1 MDCSLMVERCLVLG
15 GKGFIGSHLV
25 KTLLAAGK
33 TVRVFD
39 RAEAE
44 SLLAPDVRAQVE
56 MIEGDFADFACIAA
70 ALAGCDICFHL
81 ISTTLPKSSNDDP
94 HYDVQSN
101 LIGTIQLLEQA
112 RHTGLQK
119 IIFLSSGGTVYGV
132 PQYCPI
138 DEAHPTDPL
147 CSYGITK
154 LAIEK
159 YLALYHALHGIDYS
173 VLRVSNPYGEGQ
185 RLAAS
190 QGAVAVFLGRVLHQE
205 KLVIWGDGSVAR
217 DYVYIGDLMDA
228 VLATLHYTGSEHVF
242 NIGSGVPTTLLAL
255 IETIEAMSGKQ
266 AEVEF
271 MPARGLD
278 VPLNVLDISRAHREL
293 GWQPKISLLDG
304 LFRMQN
310 WIRR

>member
-1 MDCSLMVERCLVLG
+1 MVERCLVLG

-33 TVRVFD
+33 MVRVFD
-39 RAEAE
+39 RAAAE
-44 SLLAPDVRAQVE
+44 SLLAPDVREQVE
-56 MIEGDFADFACIAA
+56 MIEGDFADATCIAV
-70 ALAGCDICFHL
+70 ALEGCDICFHL
-81 ISTTLPKSSNDDP
+81 ISTTLPKSSNDDTN
-94 HYDVQSN
+94 YDVQSN
-101 LIGTIQLLEQA
+101 LISTLQLLELA
-112 RHTGLQK
+112 RHTGLKK

-185 RLAAS
+185 RLMAS
-190 QGAVAVFLGRVLHQE
+190 QGAAAVFLGRVIKNE

-217 DYVYIGDLMDA
+217 DYLYIGDLMTA
-228 VLATLHYTGSEHVF
+228 VLAAMHYKGNEHIF
-242 NIGSGVPTTLLAL
+242 NIGSGIPTTLLEL
-255 IETIEAMSGKQ
+255 IKSIEAVTKQ
-266 AEVEF
+266 QASINF
-271 MPARGLD
+271 MHSRLLD
-278 VPLNVLDISRAHREL
+278 VPINVLNIERAKREL
-293 GWQPKISLLDG
+293 NWEPRTSLYDG
-304 LFRMQN
+304 LLKMYKY
-310 WIRR
+310 IAKKS

>member
-1 MDCSLMVERCLVLG
+1 MVERCLVLG

-39 RAEAE
+39 RAGAE
-44 SLLAPDVRAQVE
+44 SLLAPEVRAQVE
-56 MIEGDFADFACIAA
+56 MIEGDFADPAGIAA
-70 ALAGCDICFHL
+70 ALADCTICFHL

-101 LIGTIQLLEQA
+101 LISTIQLLEQA
-112 RHTGLQK
+112 RHSGLKK

-138 DEAHPTDPL
+138 NEAHPTEPL

-159 YLALYHALHGIDYS
+159 YLALYHALHGIDYN

-190 QGAVAVFLGRVLHQE
+190 QGAVAVFLGRVLNHE
-205 KLVIWGDGSVAR
+205 KVVIWGDGSVAR
-217 DYVYIGDLMDA
+217 DYVYIGDLMAA
-228 VLATLHYTGSEHVF
+228 VLATLNYTGAEHVF

-255 IETIEAMSGKQ
+255 IEAIEATLGQQ
-266 AEVEF
+266 AEVAF
-271 MPARGLD
+271 MPARSLD
-278 VPLNVLDISRAHREL
+278 VPINVLDISRANHEL
-293 GWQPKISLLDG
+293 GWIPKVSLHDG
-304 LFRMQN
+304 LLRMKG
-310 WIRR
+310 WLGR